1 MRMNKELEK
10 LNMPH
15 SPPLVSSATEDL
27 RSQHMLQ
34 KIGLLPQKGITP
46 AAAHCAGCAL
56 VWLSPSHVLL
66 SSLSEEF
73 DCRVDMPIPT
83 AIDLV
88 NVESNISLDV

>member
-1 MRMNKELEK
+1 MNKELEK
-10 LNMPH
+10 LNTPH
-15 SPPLVSSATEDL
+15 SPPLVSSAMEDL

-34 KIGLLPQKGITP
+34 KIGLLPQKWITL
-46 AAAHCAGCAL
+46 AAAHYTGCAL

-66 SSLSEEF
+66 SSLSEEL

-88 NVESNISLDV
+88 NVQSNISLDV